1 MRNLPIIAYG
11 NSCHAKT
18 WTNKATTFEDLCLRL
33 SKTIRTTESVEEYPE
48 PSKTERDRIKD
59 KDGFV
64 VGQLRDNRRKPLPAA
79 PCLPSMPIM
88 NQPICS
94 IPLRQPAH
102 MQPACIPRTDI
113 QLRLRGRGSFVPMKR
128 DVTSDEYSTIARYFT
143 VDIGPTIF
151 TR

>member
-64 VGQLRDNRRKPLPAA
+64 VGQLRDNRRKQETVASRSMLTLDADHEPTDLLNSFEATCTYAA
-79 PCLPSMPIM
+79 CLYTTHGHTTEAPRARI
-88 NQPICS
+88 IC
-94 IPLRQPAH
+94 A
-102 MQPACIPRTDI
+102 
-113 QLRLRGRGSFVPMKR
+113 
-128 DVTSDEYSTIARYFT
+128 DETGCHIR
-143 VDIGPTIF
+143 
-151 TR
+151 